1 MSRMSY
7 EDDDDY
13 TYDDSEGDVDMTQED
28 EEEDDQGTYT
38 LLFAHSLLTS
48 SIACRA
54 CG

>member
-13 TYDDSEGDVDMTQED
+13 TYDDSEGDVEMTQE
-28 EEEDDQGTYT
+28 EDDEHGTYSP
-38 LLFAHSLLTS
+38 LFVHSPLTP
-48 SIACRA
+48 SIICRP